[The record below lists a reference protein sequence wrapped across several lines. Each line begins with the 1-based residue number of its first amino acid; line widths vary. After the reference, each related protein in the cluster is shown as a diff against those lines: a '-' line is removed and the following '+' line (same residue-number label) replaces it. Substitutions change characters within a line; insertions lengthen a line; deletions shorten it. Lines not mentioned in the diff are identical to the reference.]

1 MANISTDKRESD
13 CQVSAEALRSVGLFA
28 GVEPDALEQFA
39 AGLSVSHAP
48 PGGVLFREGD
58 DGGEMF
64 VVLQGEFEV
73 LKRSK
78 RGVET
83 RIAMLGEG
91 DWFGEM
97 SVLDVSQRSATVR
110 SLAVSKLVVIE
121 RQKLQQ
127 LREQNIEAYGQFIY
141 NLATELCRRLR
152 VSDGILAN
160 LAATL
165 TEELISQRHGSAT

>member
-1 MANISTDKRESD
+1 MTNQSANVCESNS
-13 CQVSAEALRSVGLFA
+13 QVSAKALQSVGLFE
-28 GVEPDALEQFA
+28 GVEAGALEQFA
-39 AGLSVSHAP
+39 AGLSVSRAA
-48 PGGVLFREGD
+48 PGGILFREGD

-78 RGVET
+78 RGVDT
-83 RIAMLGEG
+83 RIALLGEG

-121 RQKLQQ
+121 RRKLQQ

-141 NLATELCRRLR
+141 NLAKELCRRLR

-160 LAATL
+160 LAASL
-165 TEELISQRHGSAT
+165 MEELISQRHGSAT